1 MVTLFPLTAILP
13 LLAQEATSGRGY
25 TISWFL
31 ILLSVIMGM
40 VIMLRPAKREE
51 KVPVRKD

>member
-1 MVTLFPLTAILP
+1 MTLFPLATMIAP
-13 LLAQEATSGRGY
+13 LLAQEATSGRGF

-31 ILLSVIMGM
+31 ILFSVILGLI
-40 VIMLRPAKREE
+40 VMLRPIRREE

>member
-1 MVTLFPLTAILP
+1 MTLYPLAMFFAP
-13 LLAQEATSGRGY
+13 LLSQATTERGY

-31 ILLSVIMGM
+31 ILLSIILGM
-40 VIMLRPAKREE
+40 IVMLRPIRREE